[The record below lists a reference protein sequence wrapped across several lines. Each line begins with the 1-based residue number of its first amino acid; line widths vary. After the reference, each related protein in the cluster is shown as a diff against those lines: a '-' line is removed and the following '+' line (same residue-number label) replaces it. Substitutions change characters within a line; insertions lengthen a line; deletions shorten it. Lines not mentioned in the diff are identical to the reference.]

1 MSNLYRRRRA
11 ALEREKPDRGE
22 KALGHRAKRI
32 AIVGGGIGGMT
43 AAAALHQRGFE
54 VAVYERAAS
63 LGEVGFGLQL
73 GPNAVKVARTIG
85 IFDELKR
92 FAVEPSAMVSL
103 TWDTAD
109 LRYRNSWDGLM
120 QRRVGA
126 RYILGHPP

>member
-1 MSNLYRRRRA
+1 H
-11 ALEREKPDRGE
+11 ERQRPGQGGNTLGQRG
-22 KALGHRAKRI
+22 KRI
-32 AIVGGGIGGMT
+32 AIVGGGSGGMT

-54 VAVYERAAS
+54 VAVYERSGS
-63 LGEVGFGLQL
+63 LGEVGCGLQL